1 MPKATID
8 RRRAMQTMGAAAGL
22 AAGALPAPFVR
33 AQGTPVQMISHR
45 FPALEH
51 FAARMQDAL
60 PGVEVNTQLM
70 PIDRADELATIAL
83 SSGASTFDIV
93 YANNNS
99 FFKYAKNGWFRPL
112 DDLWEKYK
120 AEFKLDDFPE
130 SVVNSYRYNGELF
143 VIPHTGNVML
153 FYYRRDLFDAAGK
166 TPPENFEQYEA
177 LAAEFNTPARAGT
190 ISCQKPIDAALN
202 ETHWYM
208 NAIGDGW
215 FDDAFRPIFN
225 NEKGVEAIETLK
237 RITAYA
243 QRGFTSAA
251 NDECSIALQQDLAA
265 MGLQWATRA
274 ASMDNPEQSRVV
286 GQIDWAVAPG
296 GKVRLGGDGYAISAY
311 SNQDPDLLFR
321 ILATSSNQDNM
332 REAAGLMVPPR
343 ASILDDPEV
352 ASKYRHF
359 SAARAALETAV
370 PFPSLPEFY
379 EVGEFLTRR
388 VQMAITGEMP
398 VKAALD
404 AAAEET
410 SDFLRSRGYD
420 I

>member
-1 MPKATID
+1 MPTLALD
-8 RRRAMQTMGAAAGL
+8 RRRAMQTVGAAAGI
-22 AAGALPAPFVR
+22 AAGAFPAPFVR
-33 AQGTPVQMISHR
+33 AQGAPVQMISHR

-51 FAARMQDAL
+51 FAEKMRGAV

-93 YANNNS
+93 YANNSS

-120 AEFKLDDFPE
+120 DEFGLDDFPQ
-130 SVVNSYRYNGELF
+130 SVVDSYRYNGELF

-153 FYYRRDLFDAAGK
+153 FFYRRDLFEAAGK
-166 TPPENFEQYEA
+166 APPTTFAEYEE
-177 LAAEFNTPARAGT
+177 LAAAFNSPARAGT
-190 ISCQKPIDAALN
+190 ISCQKPVDAALN

-215 FDDAFRPIFN
+215 FDADFRPIFN
-225 NEKGVEAIETLK
+225 SDNGVEAIETLK
-237 RITAYA
+237 RITQYA

-274 ASMDNPEQSRVV
+274 ASMDNPDQSRVV

-296 GKVRLGGDGYAISAY
+296 GRVRLGGDGYAISAY
-311 SNQDPDLLFR
+311 SSQDPDLLFR
-321 ILATSSNQDNM
+321 ILATSSNQANM

-343 ASILDDPEV
+343 VSILDDPAV
-352 ASKYRHF
+352 AAEYRHF

-370 PFPSLPEFY
+370 PFPALPEFY
-379 EVGEFLTRR
+379 EVGDFLTRR
-388 VQMAITGEMP
+388 VQQAVTGEMP
-398 VKAALD
+398 VKDALD

-410 SDFLRSRGYD
+410 VQFLRSRGYAL
-420 I
+420 